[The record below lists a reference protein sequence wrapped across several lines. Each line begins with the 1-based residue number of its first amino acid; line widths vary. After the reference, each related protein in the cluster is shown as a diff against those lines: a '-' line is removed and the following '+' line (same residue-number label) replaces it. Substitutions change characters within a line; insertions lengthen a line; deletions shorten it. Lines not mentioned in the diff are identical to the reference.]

1 MGYMEKRRKSGG
13 RKRSPLLFGLTFRV
27 ILIVAAAAMFLSYLS
42 VYVNPSVFSL
52 PLFFGLYFVPIL
64 GINLLLLLVAMLRRS
79 ASAWICVAAI
89 LPSLLYS
96 ELFFKI
102 GHKEEAQ
109 KEGIALKIE
118 SYNVGMFSSSANGL
132 SRAECRKEVGN
143 HFAENLPD
151 IVCLQEFFAESYTQ
165 ADTIFSAYP
174 HRHYH
179 LFKARNG
186 KLFGNIILSKFPI
199 VERGRLSFPNST
211 NLSIFADI
219 EHYGRTL
226 RIYNNHLESYNVSF
240 TALAH
245 KAAELLRKKADA
257 AEEATHRLAEKFRK
271 ENPSA
276 EKSSAGNSTAGN
288 PSGRISSAGAPS
300 AESYR
305 EENDGKRESAGEEI
319 TRDIVETHEKMLG
332 TFIKRSQ
339 QVDRII
345 GHINETPHR
354 TIICGDF
361 NDTPMSYTYHTLSK
375 NRKDTFEEAGKGF
388 GATFIPVWPLL
399 RIDYLLVPEDSQC
412 ITHTILKTQLSDHY
426 PVSAEIII

>member
-1 MGYMEKRRKSGG
+1 MGNIEKRRKSGG
-13 RKRSPLLFGLTFRV
+13 RKRSPLLFGLTFRI
-27 ILIVAAAAMFLSYLS
+27 ILIVAAAAMFLSYLA
-42 VYVNPSVFSL
+42 VYINPSVFSL

-64 GINLLLLLVAMLRRS
+64 AINLFLLLVAMLRRS
-79 ASAWICVAAI
+79 ASAWICVVAL

-96 ELFFKI
+96 ELFVKI

-109 KEGIALKIE
+109 KEGIAIKIE
-118 SYNVGMFSSSANGL
+118 SYNVGMFSSSANGF
-132 SRAECRKEVGN
+132 SRAECRNEVGE
-143 HFAENLPD
+143 HLSDNLPD
-151 IVCLQEFFAESYTQ
+151 IVCLQEFFTESYTQ

-199 VERGRLSFPNST
+199 VDRGRLSFPNST

-226 RIYNNHLESYNVSF
+226 RVYNNHLESYNVSF

-245 KAAELLRKKADA
+245 KAAELVRKKDDE
-257 AEEATHRLAEKFRK
+257 AENAR
-271 ENPSA
+271 
-276 EKSSAGNSTAGN
+276 
-288 PSGRISSAGAPS
+288 
-300 AESYR
+300 
-305 EENDGKRESAGEEI
+305 EEI

-339 QVDRII
+339 QVEKII
-345 GHINETPHR
+345 EHINETPHR

-388 GATFIPVWPLL
+388 GATFIPMWPLL

-412 ITHTILKTQLSDHY
+412 ITHTVIKETLSDHY
-426 PVSAEIII
+426 PVSAEVII

>member
-1 MGYMEKRRKSGG
+1 M
-13 RKRSPLLFGLTFRV
+13 FGLTFRV

-109 KEGIALKIE
+109 KEGIAIKIE
-118 SYNVGMFSSSANGL
+118 SYNVGMFSSSANAL

-143 HFAENLPD
+143 HFADNLPD
-151 IVCLQEFFAESYTQ
+151 IVCLQEFFAENYTQ

-199 VERGRLSFPNST
+199 VDRGRLSFPNST
-211 NLSIFADI
+211 NLSIYADI

-257 AEEATHRLAEKFRK
+257 AEDATHRLAGKFRK
-271 ENPSA
+271 DNSSA

-288 PSGRISSAGAPS
+288 PSAGYPSAGDPSAGDPS

-305 EENDGKRESAGEEI
+305 EENDGKKESAGEEI

-339 QVDRII
+339 QVERII

-361 NDTPMSYTYHTLSK
+361 NDTPMSYTYHTLAK

-399 RIDYLLVPEDSQC
+399 RIDYLLVPDDSQC
-412 ITHTILKTQLSDHY
+412 ISHTVMKETLSDHY
-426 PVSAEIII
+426 PVSAEVII

>member
-1 MGYMEKRRKSGG
+1 MDKRRKGGG
-13 RKRSPLLFGLTFRV
+13 RKRSPLLFGLTFRI
-27 ILIVAAAAMFLSYLS
+27 ILIVAAAAMFLSYLA
-42 VYVNPSVFSL
+42 VYINPSKFSL

-64 GINLLLLLVAMLRRS
+64 AVNIFLLLVAMLRRS
-79 ASAWICVAAI
+79 ASAWICVVAL
-89 LPSLLYS
+89 LPSLLYT

-102 GHKEEAQ
+102 GHKEEAE
-109 KEGIALKIE
+109 KEGISLKIE

-132 SRAECRKEVGN
+132 SRAECRKEMGN

-226 RIYNNHLESYNVSF
+226 RVYNNHLESYNVSF

-245 KAAELLRKKADA
+245 KAAEMVRKKAY
-257 AEEATHRLAEKFRK
+257 E
-271 ENPSA
+271 
-276 EKSSAGNSTAGN
+276 
-288 PSGRISSAGAPS
+288 
-300 AESYR
+300 
-305 EENDGKRESAGEEI
+305 EENAREEI

-339 QVDRII
+339 QVERII

-354 TIICGDF
+354 AIICGDF
-361 NDTPMSYTYHTLSK
+361 NDTPMSYTYHTLAK
-375 NRKDTFEEAGKGF
+375 NRKDTFEETGKGF

-412 ITHTILKTQLSDHY
+412 ITHTVNKTRLSDHY
-426 PVSAEIII
+426 PVSAEVII